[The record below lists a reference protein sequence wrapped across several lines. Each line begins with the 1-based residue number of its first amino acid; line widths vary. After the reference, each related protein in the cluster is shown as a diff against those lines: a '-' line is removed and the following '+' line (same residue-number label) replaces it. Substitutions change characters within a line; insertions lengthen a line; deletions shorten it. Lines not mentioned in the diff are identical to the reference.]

1 MLGRLL
7 LAAAAGH
14 ASNRGH
20 EVAQFVRARAG
31 LLKSI
36 VLFRTHVDDA
46 LTVRIYK
53 TLHASL
59 NNAKNYDLSILYDP
73 DALATCCA
81 QFDEDA
87 ASIKFG
93 LQEFETSY
101 PHVEL
106 MVHKLSGQPG
116 LKKSHYQQ
124 LAYAYALRGKDYEYA
139 WCIEHDVA
147 LTGGNWL
154 GLFEAHGEDRR
165 DLLAWRVGWV
175 PKYAAPH
182 RGGSWNAGL
191 LKGPRFDCVERG
203 RGGRPFSTCH
213 GGITEVAILFGAV
226 VRYSSRF
233 ASLLDQD
240 AAADPPSY
248 GHSETAVPTLCNMT
262 SWCALGNISAAWVGI
277 NDYLLDPPITGAVL
291 DEIESFFAG
300 RLMHPVR
307 DTASSSSQ
315 SPCGNQAA
323 PRQRRGGGGI

>member
-154 GLFEAHGEDRR
+154 GLFEAHAADRR
-165 DLLAWRVGWV
+165 GRADGVEARAVAGASVGCRNT
-175 PKYAAPH
+175 PRRTAAAPGT
-182 RGGSWNAGL
+182 RACSRARASTAWNA
-191 LKGPRFDCVERG
+191 E
-203 RGGRPFSTCH
+203 
-213 GGITEVAILFGAV
+213 
-226 VRYSSRF
+226 
-233 ASLLDQD
+233 
-240 AAADPPSY
+240 
-248 GHSETAVPTLCNMT
+248 
-262 SWCALGNISAAWVGI
+262 
-277 NDYLLDPPITGAVL
+277 
-291 DEIESFFAG
+291 
-300 RLMHPVR
+300 
-307 DTASSSSQ
+307 
-315 SPCGNQAA
+315 
-323 PRQRRGGGGI
+323 GGGGPSARATAVLRRSRSCSGPSCATRRGLRRCWIRTRRPTRPPTVIVKRQCRRCAT